1 MGIPLV
7 HTAGFENYFC
17 GHEQKC
23 AGIYG
28 GGFPLDYPLQF
39 SQKVTFYGRH
49 ARIVELKALG
59 QQDDGGELLSGV
71 ATLERTSAL
80 DVLSFANLA

>member
-1 MGIPLV
+1 LGIPLV

-49 ARIVELKALG
+49 ARIVELKP
-59 QQDDGGELLSGV
+59 
-71 ATLERTSAL
+71 
-80 DVLSFANLA
+80 